1 MGFCKICT
9 SPNRAAI
16 DAALAAG
23 EPRRSI
29 ARRFG
34 LGESALDWHAR
45 KKHPPA
51 ESLADIGDEPAIV
64 ERRGSYDW
72 VARQARARGKRV
84 DEILA
89 LTRDHDPF
97 YCGREL
103 DVRNARWFAE
113 AIVERFAAQIEA
125 QRAAGVRPHVRG
137 LHYLAVTAPPDNP
150 VRWPHG
156 AVYEN
161 TWDDWRR
168 LGDYSRAARWLGYV
182 DIEDFDDQRNAEPEY
197 NAPSES
203 AVEEPS
209 VWASPIAAWALPE
222 IDADLGVDQ
231 WVTPNIYADGYDDD
245 RFLDQSS
252 LVGVFIEKST
262 MNGWLVPL
270 CQELDADL
278 YVGSG
283 VQSITNAARFIKR
296 AADLGKAAHLLVISD
311 FDPTGRKMPIAASRH
326 VDYRRRMPEAKC
338 DQWITVDLVALTPEQ
353 IDKFNLPRAPIKKTD
368 PGIRRFQKL
377 FGRGAV
383 ELDALESLHPG
394 ALEEIVRDS
403 IDAYVD
409 DDIGRKLSDVRE
421 SVDEAISDAWERE
434 GGLEIQA
441 QGQRGLEEGGRHR
454 RAHREG
460 AEETAPRAEG
470 QARADRARDGRVEAG
485 GEGRRRPRGRLRGGR
500 AAGAPGAGLA
510 QRVAGGRGASVR
522 QRARILRQPRV
533 AAQVLPAGPDAQA
546 QGEEEGINGATQV
559 PSGR

>member
-434 GGLEIQA
+434 GGLEIQHRVSEA
-441 QGQRGLEEGGRHR
+441 WKKVGAIVAPIEKELRKLRRELKGKLGPIAREMEGLRQEAKDAADRVVDFVEGVLPERPEPDSLKGLPEGEEHLFDSERGYFDNLASLHKFYPPDPTHR
-454 RAHREG
+454 RK
-460 AEETAPRAEG
+460 
-470 QARADRARDGRVEAG
+470 ARRKG
-485 GEGRRRPRGRLRGGR
+485 
-500 AAGAPGAGLA
+500 
-510 QRVAGGRGASVR
+510 
-522 QRARILRQPRV
+522 
-533 AAQVLPAGPDAQA
+533 
-546 QGEEEGINGATQV
+546 
-559 PSGR
+559 